1 MVKFGSK
8 NKKAK
13 VVFLSSLAT
22 SLVIMNLFLL
32 AAIITNMSKGEI
44 AYTQVDIAAGSIFVF
59 VISMIISMSIWPKI
73 LEKIESKEK
82 NY

>member
-8 NKKAK
+8 NKKTK

-73 LEKIESKEK
+73 LEKIESREK

>member
-8 NKKAK
+8 NKKTK
-13 VVFLSSLAT
+13 VVLLSSLAT

-32 AAIITNMSKGEI
+32 GAIITNMSKGEMT
-44 AYTQVDIAAGSIFVF
+44 YTQVDIAAGSIFVF

-73 LEKIESKEK
+73 LEKLESREK
-82 NY
+82 